1 MLHVV
6 EAQGAELDPVPV
18 HSHNMGVKP
27 VQDLPKIALS
37 VTRIPV
43 VNISSPHT
51 EMKLDQPFFLN
62 IEKNPEDLVRSVSMI
77 TGILTTIIDF
87 DDPSLSSS
95 LLLII
100 SVSLVISV
108 FSSLVSQSSFRHF
121 NTISCSGLIISGGQ
135 SRVDVDSVEVFVPST
150 GRRCKLPEL
159 PERRYFHTMEGMMLC
174 GGEGDSDGSTCLSL
188 TDGRWERT
196 TTLIERR

>member
-62 IEKNPEDLVRSVSMI
+62 IEKYPED
-77 TGILTTIIDF
+77 
-87 DDPSLSSS
+87 
-95 LLLII
+95 
-100 SVSLVISV
+100 LVISV

-135 SRVDVDSVEVFVPST
+135 SRVDVQSVEVFVPST

-159 PERRYFHTMEGMMLC
+159 PERRYFHTMEGTVLC

-196 TTLIERR
+196 TTLIERRLVGA

>member
-62 IEKNPEDLVRSVSMI
+62 IEKNPEDLVRSV
-77 TGILTTIIDF
+77 
-87 DDPSLSSS
+87 
-95 LLLII
+95 
-100 SVSLVISV
+100 
-108 FSSLVSQSSFRHF
+108 F

-196 TTLIERR
+196 TTLIERRLVGA